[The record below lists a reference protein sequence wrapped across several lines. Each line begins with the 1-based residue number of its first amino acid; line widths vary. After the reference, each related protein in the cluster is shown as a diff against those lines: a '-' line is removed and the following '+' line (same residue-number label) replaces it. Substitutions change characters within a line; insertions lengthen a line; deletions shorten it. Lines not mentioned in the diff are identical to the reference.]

1 MKRIADFIVS
11 KRYIVLAVSVVITII
26 CGILS
31 LKVGI
36 NADLTKYLPDDF
48 SMTQG
53 LEIMNTQF
61 PALETDNTIR
71 VMAQGL
77 DDEEKAQLLRELEGI
92 EYVSSVT
99 YNSSSEYNK
108 DGYTLFVVNT
118 TYDYGSK
125 EELAI
130 ESALET
136 DFAEY
141 ELIYKN
147 DNLSDVEIPPVLL
160 ISAVS
165 IALVILFIMC
175 GSWFEPVMF
184 MIAIGFAVIINAGTN
199 IFLGSISNVTQA
211 ISAIMQMVLSMDYSI
226 ILMNRYRQEKELC
239 GDKYEAMK
247 KALKNSFSSVA
258 SSAFTTI
265 VGLLMLVF
273 MKFKIGFDI
282 GIVLA
287 KGVFS
292 SMLCVFTVLPV
303 LIVMCDK
310 LITKTTKKELNI
322 PMGALAR
329 FSHRFR
335 HVFTALFAVI
345 FVAFMFLQNNTQTA
359 YSLEM
364 ADPIADVFPQTNM
377 VVMIYDNDD
386 EEAAAQIADEVEKD
400 ENVKQVLGY
409 PNLLGKEYTA
419 EEMLYSIDNLSTAFG
434 VNMAQGIEIDRSM
447 LDLIYYS
454 YYDGSIQPASMTDF
468 IEFLTNDIAK
478 NKAFDSYIN
487 EDMRAQLSML
497 EPFGNK
503 DNLTKP
509 LGTKALAEFF
519 SMDEETVEG
528 MMLLYFGE
536 KGGADCGTM
545 TLEAFAD
552 FVINDVSKNEM
563 YASMFDEETLAQLDT
578 LKTYTNKAEVT
589 KPRTADEMAE
599 MFGIEPSQMRLLYVG
614 YSDENTSVDILGGAS
629 RKLSLQQVIN
639 FVVNNSDR
647 FSTMLND
654 EYMQLLPLAQKVI
667 NGTVEG
673 KAYTPDEL
681 AALMNMDSAQL
692 KQLYL
697 LYISQYGDTSDWRI
711 SVKSLLDFLD
721 SGILD
726 RPEYSAM
733 IEPDM
738 KASLSGART
747 MVNAVVSGL
756 KLDSTEMTALLT
768 SMAGEG
774 ILDKATVD
782 LIYLY
787 RSSAVNRNEN
797 RKLSIEQLFNHLATD
812 LVNDPKFSMV
822 ISDDMKAQLGGF
834 KDTLTG
840 GIAMLKGE
848 SYSRM
853 IFQTVYPTESKQT
866 AQFLNLIN
874 EIARKKMANEIY
886 LIGNSP
892 MTQEMSQTFDNEL
905 LFITLLTSIAI
916 FIIVAISFRSL
927 IIPALLVLI
936 VQCGV
941 YITIT
946 VVGWQGYS
954 IYFLAL
960 LIVECILMGATIDY
974 GILLTNYYREHRK
987 KLEPKDALKQAYKGS
1002 MHTIMTSGLIMVL
1015 VTGII
1020 ATFYTDPTVS
1030 QICRTISIGV
1040 FSAIILI
1047 VFILPGVLATFDKA
1061 ITKERKQFKKTKKSK

>member
-1 MKRIADFIVS
+1 MKSIADFIVS
-11 KRYIVLAVSVVITII
+11 KRYIVLIAMVIISI
-26 CGILS
+26 VCAILS
-31 LKVGI
+31 LKVSV

-48 SMTQG
+48 SMTKG
-53 LEIMNTQF
+53 LEIMNTEF
-61 PALETDNTIR
+61 AALETDQTIR
-71 VMAQGL
+71 VMAKGL
-77 DDEEKAQLLRELEGI
+77 DEEGKAQLLSELESV

-108 DGYTLFVVNT
+108 DDYTLYILNT
-118 TYDYGSK
+118 AYDYGSE

-136 DFAEY
+136 DFTQY
-141 ELIYKN
+141 ELNYKN
-147 DNLSDVEIPPVLL
+147 DNLGDVDIPPVLL

-175 GSWFEPVMF
+175 GSWFEPVLF
-184 MIAIGFAVIINAGTN
+184 MLAIGFAVIINAGTN
-199 IFLGSISNVTQA
+199 IFLGSISNITQA

-226 ILMNRYRQEKELC
+226 ILMNRYRQEKAFC

-247 KALKNSFSSVA
+247 RAIVNSFSSVT

-273 MKFKIGFDI
+273 MNFKIGFDI
-282 GIVLA
+282 GVVLA
-287 KGVFS
+287 KGVFC
-292 SMLCVFTVLPV
+292 SMLCVFTALAV

-310 LITKTTKKELNI
+310 LITKTTKKELSI

-335 HVFTALFAVI
+335 HAFTAVFAVI
-345 FVAFMFLQNNTQTA
+345 FVAFGFMQNNTQTA

-364 ADPIADVFPQTNM
+364 ANPIADVFPQTNT

-386 EEAAAQIADEVEKD
+386 EGAASQLADSLEGD
-400 ENVKQVLGY
+400 PNVKQVLGY
-409 PNLLGKEYTA
+409 PNLLGKKHTA
-419 EEMLYSIDNLSTAFG
+419 EEMLNSIDNLSTAFG
-434 VNMAQGIEIDRSM
+434 VDMAQGIEIDRSM

-454 YYDGSIQPASMTDF
+454 YYDGTVRPVSMSDF
-468 IEFLTNDIAK
+468 ISFLTDDIAS
-478 NKAFDSYIN
+478 NKAFEDYIT

-497 EPFGNK
+497 EPFADK

-536 KGGADCGTM
+536 KGGADFGTM
-545 TLEAFAD
+545 KLETFAD

-563 YASMFDEETLAQLDT
+563 YASMFDEETVAQLDT
-578 LKTYTNKAEVT
+578 LKTYTNKEEVT

-599 MFGIEPSQMRLLYVG
+599 MFGIELSQMRLLYIG
-614 YSDENTSVDILGGAS
+614 YSDENTAVDILGGAS
-629 RKLSLQQVIN
+629 RKLSLQQVVN
-639 FVVNNSDR
+639 YVVNNSER
-647 FSTMLND
+647 FSSMISD
-654 EYMQLLPLAQKVI
+654 EYMQLLPTAQKII

-673 KAYTPDEL
+673 KAYTPVEL
-681 AALMNMDSAQL
+681 AELIGMDSAQL

-697 LYISQYGDTSDWRI
+697 LYISQYGDTSAWKV
-711 SVKSLLDFLD
+711 SVNSLLDFLD
-721 SGILD
+721 SGVLD

-738 KASLSGART
+738 KASLGGARK
-747 MVNAVVSGL
+747 MVNAVVSGKEL
-756 KLDSTEMTALLT
+756 ESGEMTALLT

-774 ILDKATVD
+774 MLDQATVD

-787 RSSAVNRNEN
+787 HASAVNRDDN
-797 RKLSIEQLFNHLATD
+797 RKLSIELLFNHLATD

-822 ISDDMKAQLGGF
+822 ISDEMKAQLGGF
-834 KDTLTG
+834 KETLTG
-840 GIAMLKGE
+840 GISMLKGE
-848 SYSRM
+848 NYSRM
-853 IFQTVYPTESKQT
+853 IFQTSYPTESKQT
-866 AQFLNLIN
+866 TDFLNLIQ
-874 EIARKKMANEIY
+874 ETAREKMANDIY

-892 MTQEMSQTFDNEL
+892 MTQEMSQTFDSEL
-905 LFITLLTSIAI
+905 VLITLLTSLAI
-916 FIIVAISFRSL
+916 FIIVALSFRSL

-941 YITIT
+941 FIT
-946 VVGWQGYS
+946 VTMVGWQGYS

-987 KLEPKDALKQAYKGS
+987 TLEPKAALKQAYKGS
-1002 MHTIMTSGLIMVL
+1002 MHAIMTSGLIMVL

-1061 ITKERKQFKKTKKSK
+1061 ITKERKQFKKSKKSK